1 MAWEQR
7 QRGGHY
13 YTRSRRVSGRVVRE
27 YLGAGPLAEA
37 LARQDATAQERR
49 RAQAT
54 EEQRLRDSDATLAAL
69 VDDLIA
75 GTDALAAAALVLAG
89 YHQHHRGEWRRRR
102 QEHGDHKSADERVV

>member
-1 MAWEQR
+1 MAWEKR
-7 QRGGHY
+7 ARGTRY
-13 YTRSRRVSGRVVRE
+13 YTRSRRVGGRVVRE
-27 YLGAGPLAEA
+27 YLGAGSFAEA

-75 GTDALAAAALVLAG
+75 GTDALAAATLVLAG
-89 YHQHHRGEWRRRR
+89 YHRYHRGEWRRRR
-102 QEHGDHKSADERVV
+102 QGHDDCKGADERIA